1 MGGTRKLINY
11 ADGQVLSLKH
21 KMFVDEWFRNGG
33 DTTRAYLAV
42 YEGDISVKSAN
53 TSGNKILV
61 RGDVKAYIAEYEARR
76 SNHLQ
81 ITTNITRE
89 DMVNELN
96 KILQSP
102 KTADANKLKAIEQ
115 ICKLLGLNEVE
126 KHQMVHSM
134 EQPLF
139 APLTPSN
146 QIPTSDPLTID
157 ITPKEEESN
166 SLFDDD
172 FDDSLPFD

>member
-1 MGGTRKLINY
+1 MGAPRKLINFK
-11 ADGQVLSLKH
+11 DGQQLSYKH
-21 KMFVDEWFRNGG
+21 KLFVDEWFRNGN
-33 DTTRAYLAV
+33 DVTRAYLAV
-42 YEGDISVKSAN
+42 YEKSTSPKCAN
-53 TSGNKILV
+53 TSGNQILRRPEV
-61 RGDVKAYIAEYEARR
+61 EGYIAEYEARR
-76 SNHLQ
+76 SAQLQ
-81 ITTNITRE
+81 IQVNITRE